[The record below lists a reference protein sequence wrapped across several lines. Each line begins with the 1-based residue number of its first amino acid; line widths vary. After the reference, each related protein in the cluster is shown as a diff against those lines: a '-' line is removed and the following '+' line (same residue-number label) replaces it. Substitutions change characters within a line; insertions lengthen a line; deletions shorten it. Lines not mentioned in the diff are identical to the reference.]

1 MIYQTVGTQLQ
12 PTQLRLGLCVPRDE
26 QGACAHSSPAG
37 QMDPG
42 ETEAHEGPKGK
53 VGLEN

>member
-12 PTQLRLGLCVPRDE
+12 PTQLRLGLCAPRDE